1 MLTKHYNI
9 AIFASGAGTNADNI
23 IKYFA
28 NSDITV
34 KLIVSNKKNAG
45 VLNIAESN
53 NIETLIFPFN
63 SNNRLENLI
72 NFLKINEIDLIVLA
86 GFLKLIP
93 EELIKEFPDKI
104 INIHPAL
111 LPKYGGKN
119 MFGMRVHEAV
129 LLNNDKESGITIH
142 FINENYDEGKI
153 IFQAK
158 ADIRDCNSVEEVAQK
173 IHKLEYRFYPEIIEK
188 LLFNQ
193 HM

>member
-34 KLIVSNKKNAG
+34 KLIVSNKQNAG

-63 SNNRLENLI
+63 SNNKLESLI

-93 EELIKEFPDKI
+93 EELIKEFPYKI

-188 LLFNQ
+188 LLLNQ